1 MELLINLLK
10 EITDISEFL
19 KSEYGIHGNELSRRI
34 SEVNAYHARLPE
46 IVATA
51 EYILLAA
58 KAQASEDILN
68 ASPEITAT
76 LLKIKIE
83 NRCKNEI
90 KALRF
95 AERLESTASHQ
106 LDGLRS
112 QLSYLKSLN
121 DT

>member
-1 MELLINLLK
+1 
-10 EITDISEFL
+10 
-19 KSEYGIHGNELSRRI
+19 
-34 SEVNAYHARLPE
+34 
-46 IVATA
+46 
-51 EYILLAA
+51 LLAA
-58 KAQASEDILN
+58 KAQASDDII
-68 ASPEITAT
+68 SVTPQISAT

-95 AERLESTASHQ
+95 AERLEATASHQ

-121 DT
+121 D